1 MAQFEINGAMV
12 DSKFFTKKIKKRL
25 LMVVALFWLL

>member
-12 DSKFFTKKIKKRL
+12 DSKFFTKDQKDDHKLVDR
-25 LMVVALFWLL
+25 VAKA